1 VKTTQAV
8 IHVEPR
14 IGWQRTLAPKIAEG
28 LRAIGVRYAITQS
41 RARSGSGLPI
51 LLGTN
56 CWRGI
61 EAGGPFLLV
70 DRCSFGDP
78 ARWVSL
84 VFGGHGRRG
93 DHRAPAV
100 RDGSRW
106 ERYGVDVQ
114 PWRTEGRRT
123 ILCGQ
128 TETCSPEYV
137 TLDTWYAA
145 VARRC
150 THFRAHPSAPE
161 PHGDSCP
168 AGHLPATRSWN
179 DCRLAVTLNSSVA
192 IDTVLAGIPTVTMDA
207 AAMAWGVTGHDPDE
221 ITTPDRTEWLH
232 WLAWTQWTHD
242 EIREGSP
249 WRRFL

>member
-1 VKTTQAV
+1 MKTIQAV

-14 IGWQRTLAPKIAEG
+14 IDWQRMLAPKIAEG
-28 LRAIGVRYAITQS
+28 LRTIGVRYAITQS

-51 LLGTN
+51 LLGTH
-56 CWRGI
+56 CWRAI
-61 EAGGPFLLV
+61 EADGPFLLV

-78 ARWVSL
+78 ESWVSL
-84 VFGGHGRRG
+84 VLGGHGRRG
-93 DHRAPAV
+93 DHRVPAV

-106 ERYGVDVQ
+106 ELYGVDVQ

-123 ILCGQ
+123 VLCGQ
-128 TETCSPEYV
+128 TETYSPEHG
-137 TLDTWYAA
+137 TLDMWYAT
-145 VARRC
+145 VAARC
-150 THFRAHPSAPE
+150 THFRAHPGAME
-161 PHGDSCP
+161 PPTNSSP
-168 AGHLPATRSWN
+168 ASLLPTTRSWD
-179 DCRLAVTLNSSVA
+179 DCRLVVTLNSSVA

-207 AAMAWGVTGHDPDE
+207 GAMAWDVTGHDPDE
-221 ITTPDRTEWLH
+221 THTPDRTEWLH